1 MSEPY
6 DELARLGTATVF
18 EASGREGL
26 IDLDLQQVIPGS
38 RAAGPARTVR
48 CAQGD
53 ILMVH
58 AAMDRLDAGDVLVLT
73 MPSPE
78 PVALLGELLATQAK
92 VKGAA
97 AVLVDAAVRDTEDL
111 RELGLPVWARW
122 IRVQGANRSEAGAID
137 KPVEMGGASIEPGDA
152 AIAGFE
158 RTGDPPGDAV
168 VLDSDGAVIV
178 ARVRIGDVLTASRE
192 RAENEGEKREQ
203 FRSGVLSYDLY
214 DLRRLRANES
224 DNLT

>member
-1 MSEPY
+1 
-6 DELARLGTATVF
+6 
-18 EASGREGL
+18 
-26 IDLDLQQVIPGS
+26 VIPGT

-48 CAQGD
+48 CAQDD

-58 AAMDRLDAGDVLVLT
+58 VAIDRLEAGDVLVLT

-97 AVLVDAAVRDTEDL
+97 AVLIDAAVRDTDDL

-122 IRVQGANRSEAGAID
+122 IRVQGASRDEAGAID
-137 KPVEMGGASIEPGDA
+137 EPVQMGEAQIE
-152 AIAGFE
+152 
-158 RTGDPPGDAV
+158 PGDAV
-168 VLDSDGAVIV
+168 VLDSDGAVV
-178 ARVRIGDVLTASRE
+178 VTSQRIDDVLEASRE
-192 RAENEGEKREQ
+192 RAQNEQEKREK

-214 DLRRLRANES
+214 DLRRRFE
-224 DNLT
+224 

>member
-1 MSEPY
+1 LSGNRDLSAY
-6 DELARLGTATVF
+6 TELGELGSATVF

-26 IDLDLQQVIPGS
+26 IDLDLHQLILGS

-58 AAMDRLDAGDVLVLT
+58 VAMDRLEAGDVLVLT
-73 MPSPE
+73 MSSPE

-97 AVLVDAAVRDTEDL
+97 AVLIDAAVRDTDDL

-122 IRVQGANRSEAGAID
+122 IRVQGANRDEAGAID
-137 KPVEMGGASIEPGDA
+137 EPVQMGGALIE
-152 AIAGFE
+152 
-158 RTGDPPGDAV
+158 PGDAV

-178 ARVRIGDVLTASRE
+178 GHERIGDVLEASRE
-192 RAENEGEKREQ
+192 RAENEREKREQ

-214 DLRRLRANES
+214 DLRKRFE
-224 DNLT
+224 

>member
-1 MSEPY
+1 VSEPY

-26 IDLDLQQVIPGS
+26 IDLDLHQVIPGS

-111 RELGLPVWARW
+111 RELGLPVWTRW
-122 IRVQGANRSEAGAID
+122 IRVHGANRTEVGAID
-137 KPVEMGGASIEPGDA
+137 EPVEMGGASIA
-152 AIAGFE
+152 
-158 RTGDPPGDAV
+158 PGDAV

-178 ARVRIGDVLTASRE
+178 ARERIGDVLTACQD
-192 RAENEGEKREQ
+192 RAENEREKREQ

-214 DLRRLRANES
+214 DLRRRFE
-224 DNLT
+224 DE

>member
-26 IDLDLQQVIPGS
+26 IDLDLHQVIPGS

-73 MPSPE
+73 MPEPE

-111 RELGLPVWARW
+111 RELGLPVWTRW
-122 IRVQGANRSEAGAID
+122 IRVHGANRTEVGAID
-137 KPVEMGGASIEPGDA
+137 EPVEMGGASIA
-152 AIAGFE
+152 
-158 RTGDPPGDAV
+158 PGDAV

-178 ARVRIGDVLTASRE
+178 ARERIGDVLRACQD
-192 RAENEGEKREQ
+192 RAENEREKREQ

-214 DLRRLRANES
+214 DLRRRFE
-224 DNLT
+224 DE

>member
-1 MSEPY
+1 MSAERDLSAY
-6 DELARLGTATVF
+6 TELGELGSATVF
-18 EASGREGL
+18 EASGRDGL
-26 IDLDLQQVIPGS
+26 VDLDLHQVIPGS

-58 AAMDRLDAGDVLVLT
+58 VAMDRLEPGDVLVLT
-73 MPSPE
+73 MPTPE

-97 AVLVDAAVRDTEDL
+97 AVLIDAAVRDTEEL

-122 IRVQGANRSEAGAID
+122 IRVQGANRDEAGAID
-137 KPVEMGGASIEPGDA
+137 EPVQMGGASIES
-152 AIAGFE
+152 
-158 RTGDPPGDAV
+158 GDAV
-168 VLDSDGAVIV
+168 VLDSDGAVVV
-178 ARVRIGDVLTASRE
+178 ARERIGEVLEASRE
-192 RAENEGEKREQ
+192 RAENEREKREQ

-214 DLRRLRANES
+214 DLRRRFE
-224 DNLT
+224 

>member
-1 MSEPY
+1 LSADRDLSAY
-6 DELARLGTATVF
+6 TELGELGSATVF

-26 IDLDLQQVIPGS
+26 IDLDLHQVIPGS

-58 AAMDRLDAGDVLVLT
+58 VAMDRLEAGDVLVLT

-78 PVALLGELLATQAK
+78 PVALLGELLATQAN

-97 AVLVDAAVRDTEDL
+97 AVLIDAAVRDTEEL

-122 IRVQGANRSEAGAID
+122 IRVQGTNRDEAGAID
-137 KPVEMGGASIEPGDA
+137 EPVQMGGARIE
-152 AIAGFE
+152 
-158 RTGDPPGDAV
+158 PGDAV
-168 VLDSDGAVIV
+168 VLDSDGAVV
-178 ARVRIGDVLTASRE
+178 VGRERVGDVLAASRE
-192 RAENEGEKREQ
+192 RALNEREKREQ

-214 DLRRLRANES
+214 DLRRRFE
-224 DNLT
+224 

>member
-18 EASGREGL
+18 EASGRDGL
-26 IDLDLQQVIPGS
+26 IDLDLHQVIPGS

-73 MPSPE
+73 MPEPE

-111 RELGLPVWARW
+111 RELGLPVWTRW
-122 IRVQGANRSEAGAID
+122 IRVHGANRTEVGAID
-137 KPVEMGGASIEPGDA
+137 EPVEMGGASIA
-152 AIAGFE
+152 
-158 RTGDPPGDAV
+158 PGDAV

-178 ARVRIGDVLTASRE
+178 ARERIGDVLTASQD
-192 RAENEGEKREQ
+192 RAENEREKREQ

-214 DLRRLRANES
+214 DLRRRFE
-224 DNLT
+224 DE

>member
-1 MSEPY
+1 VSEPY
-6 DELARLGTATVF
+6 DELARLGAATVF

-26 IDLDLQQVIPGS
+26 IDLDLHQVIPGS

-48 CAQGD
+48 CAQDD

-58 AAMDRLDAGDVLVLT
+58 VAMDRLEAGDVLVLT

-97 AVLVDAAVRDTEDL
+97 AVLIDAAVRDTGEL

-122 IRVQGANRSEAGAID
+122 IRVQGAGRDEAGAID
-137 KPVEMGGASIEPGDA
+137 EPVQMGGTQVEA
-152 AIAGFE
+152 
-158 RTGDPPGDAV
+158 GDAV

-178 ARVRIGDVLTASRE
+178 GRERIGDVLEASRE
-192 RAENEGEKREQ
+192 RAENEREKREK

-214 DLRRLRANES
+214 DLRRRFE
-224 DNLT
+224 